1 LDGID
6 VDRFISDYFPNDAK
20 GASLYALTNFSLIV
34 KKGSWYFWGLVS
46 GV

>member
-6 VDRFISDYFPNDAK
+6 VDRFISDYFPNDAM
-20 GASLYALTNFSLIV
+20 GASLYALIDFSLIV
-34 KKGSWYFWGLVS
+34 KEGSWYFWGLVY